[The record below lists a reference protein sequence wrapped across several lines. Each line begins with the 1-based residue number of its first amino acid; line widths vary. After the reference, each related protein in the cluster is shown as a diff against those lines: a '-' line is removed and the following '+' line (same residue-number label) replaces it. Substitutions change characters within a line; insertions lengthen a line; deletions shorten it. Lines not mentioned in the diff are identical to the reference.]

1 MKYPIGIQSFES
13 LITGE
18 YLYIDKTKL
27 VCDLVNEG
35 KYYFL
40 SRPRRFGKSLL
51 LSTLD
56 AYFSGKKEL
65 FKGLAISKVETE
77 WRKYP
82 ILHLDMNVDNYTSKQ
97 VLDNVLDDYLSR
109 WEKLYNVK
117 EKAKS
122 ASLRLKSVIINA
134 YEMTG
139 MPVVFLVDEYDKPLL
154 QTFENPALQDEMRND
169 LKAFYGM
176 LKPLD
181 QYIRFGFFTGVTK
194 FSKVSV
200 FSDLNNLDDI
210 TMWDAFSTVCGIT
223 EDEIRSSLDKEIS
236 IMAEKFGISKE
247 DCYAKLKNYY
257 DGYHFTPYATGVYN
271 PFSLLTALKRKT
283 FGSYWFETG
292 TPYFL
297 VEVMKSNDYML
308 ENLDNESSTADL
320 LGSLDSIQQT
330 PIPLLFQ
337 SGYLSICGYDERF
350 ETFRLDFP
358 NKEIEEGFTKYLVP
372 YYSPIK
378 KESTAFYINNF
389 VQEIETGQ
397 PEVFIKRLESLFAD
411 GKYQIIGDEEKYFH
425 NAVYIIFKLL
435 GFYVD
440 VEYVTSDG
448 RIDLLMK
455 TKDYIYILEFKINE
469 SAEAALKQIEDKQY
483 TKPFESD
490 SRKLYKIGVNFASKT
505 RRIDGWIIE

>member
-134 YEMTG
+134 YETTG
-139 MPVVFLVDEYDKPLL
+139 TPVVFLVDEYDKPLL

-169 LKAFYGM
+169 LKA
-176 LKPLD
+176 
-181 QYIRFGFFTGVTK
+181 
-194 FSKVSV
+194 
-200 FSDLNNLDDI
+200 
-210 TMWDAFSTVCGIT
+210 
-223 EDEIRSSLDKEIS
+223 
-236 IMAEKFGISKE
+236 
-247 DCYAKLKNYY
+247 
-257 DGYHFTPYATGVYN
+257 
-271 PFSLLTALKRKT
+271 
-283 FGSYWFETG
+283 
-292 TPYFL
+292 
-297 VEVMKSNDYML
+297 
-308 ENLDNESSTADL
+308 
-320 LGSLDSIQQT
+320 
-330 PIPLLFQ
+330 
-337 SGYLSICGYDERF
+337 
-350 ETFRLDFP
+350 
-358 NKEIEEGFTKYLVP
+358 
-372 YYSPIK
+372 
-378 KESTAFYINNF
+378 
-389 VQEIETGQ
+389 
-397 PEVFIKRLESLFAD
+397 
-411 GKYQIIGDEEKYFH
+411 
-425 NAVYIIFKLL
+425 
-435 GFYVD
+435 
-440 VEYVTSDG
+440 
-448 RIDLLMK
+448 
-455 TKDYIYILEFKINE
+455 
-469 SAEAALKQIEDKQY
+469 
-483 TKPFESD
+483 
-490 SRKLYKIGVNFASKT
+490 
-505 RRIDGWIIE
+505 